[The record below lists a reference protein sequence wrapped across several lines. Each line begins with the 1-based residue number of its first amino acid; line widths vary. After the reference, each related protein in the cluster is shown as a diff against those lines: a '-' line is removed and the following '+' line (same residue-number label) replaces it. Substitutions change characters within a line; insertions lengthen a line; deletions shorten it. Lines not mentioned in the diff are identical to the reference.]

1 MMNKDLPCLN
11 PNLPPKPCHH
21 RWVLFGFSR
30 HFEGDGLTNLFSVLG
45 LAAPVGPSLI
55 PRKNPSRSGKGR
67 FQGAPLTTFE
77 RYWSS
82 LPSPGAWG
90 VEPVAFRGMAF
101 FFSTSMDSE
110 IGSTGPGKDGT
121 VMNPTA
127 SPLVSFHWL
136 WQWPWSTRQWRK
148 QPDASSPPSRPHEY
162 FHTKFP
168 RVASWKG
175 MIQEN
180 KIRRIDSPDIKMS
193 QPEIFFWKEVWQVY
207 MEISKWFGQIR
218 TTNKNVPIQYIW
230 PNHNISPT

>member
-1 MMNKDLPCLN
+1 MLKPE
-11 PNLPPKPCHH
+11 PSPQALPP
-21 RWVLFGFSR
+21 S
-30 HFEGDGLTNLFSVLG
+30 
-45 LAAPVGPSLI
+45 VGPFWFFSPFWGGWTDESLLSARPCCSGRSLLDSTEKPVEVRERSV
-55 PRKNPSRSGKGR
+55 PRGPFDHLWEVLIFSSFTWSMRSWTGCLSWHG
-67 FQGAPLTTFE
+67 
-77 RYWSS
+77 
-82 LPSPGAWG
+82 
-90 VEPVAFRGMAF
+90 F

-180 KIRRIDSPDIKMS
+180 KIRRIDSPDIKTS

-207 MEISKWFGQIR
+207 MEISKWLGQIR

-230 PNHNISPT
+230 PNHSISPT